1 MAQPQNGYYQPFEV
15 SSYDNQEPSLA
26 SMVRPG
32 QRANQVPS
40 AGMYQNYPSQDIRQ
54 SLGKGGSAP
63 TPGMPDPAIGG
74 LDVNTGGDLPFFNG
88 GSMVGNLGQGM
99 NLVGSGVS
107 LVGML
112 QNMKNARK
120 NNKLNRSNIRQQMSQ
135 SETAFNRDVER
146 QEGTSEAIRQRN
158 ERVAQMNQ

>member
-120 NNKLNRSNIRQQMSQ
+120 NNKINRSNIRQQMSQ

>member
-1 MAQPQNGYYQPFEV
+1 MPEQNENGIQFQPVGQQ
-15 SSYDNQEPSLA
+15 PSLA
-26 SMVRPG
+26 KSVRPG
-32 QRANQVPS
+32 QTFNQVPS
-40 AGMYQNYPSQDIRQ
+40 TGLQANYLDYPSQDLRQ

-63 TPGMPDPAIGG
+63 TPGMPDPAMGD
-74 LDVNTGGDLPFFNG
+74 LDTGGVKPFWGG
-88 GSMVGNLGQGM
+88 GSVVGNIGQGL

-120 NNKLNRSNIRQQMSQ
+120 NNKLNRSNIQQQMRQ

-146 QEGTSEAIRQRN
+146 QDGTSEAIRERN

>member
-88 GSMVGNLGQGM
+88 GSMVGNLGQGL

-112 QNMKNARK
+112 QNMKDARK
-120 NNKLNRSNIRQQMSQ
+120 NNKLNRSNIQQQMSQ

-146 QEGTSEAIRQRN
+146 QDGTSEAIRQRN